1 MNYKLI
7 TIILT
12 AFILLNFNLGKW
24 GIMETSEARYAQI
37 SKEMIE
43 KDDYIHPKLLGI
55 YHYHKPPITYQITT
69 LGYKLFG
76 VNEFGARFFMQ
87 LAIIIQI
94 LLIYHITLIVFNNKN
109 IALSASLIYFSLPIV
124 LISSRNLTTDA
135 YLNTFIL
142 ASIYSWINW
151 KFKSHKLLF
160 LYLFFLFLG
169 IGFEIKG
176 PVSLLFPLIFIII
189 YKIIYKEKFKPNLH
203 HILGILLFFVVATVW
218 YLVVVSENERLW
230 DYFFKD
236 QIVNRIASKSY
247 NRAKPFWFYLATIP
261 LIGLPWIFILGHY
274 LKTQFKGLL
283 KTKNIE
289 FVLYITIISL
299 VIIFSIFKTKL
310 ILYVL
315 PVFGF
320 VSIATAKAL
329 SKVSTKSLKI
339 YNRIIL
345 ALIFIFLLGILSI
358 RLLNMNIEFNT
369 ISAILIIVLSLVFT
383 IIVFKKRFLDQYL
396 KTAVLGF
403 ILGCIIL
410 VSGTQFL
417 IQNENL
423 LNCPKKAIHFI
434 DNDLQGI
441 DNILVFNY
449 LLASTNF
456 YSDKNIVTINNGHNT
471 AQRETQF
478 EKDANWKENLID
490 LKTDSGKQKVKKLIE
505 NNSVLLM
512 RKRDNFR
519 NDVKFIEL
527 AFTNKK
533 EFGKWIVYY

>member
-403 ILGCIIL
+403 ILGCVIL

>member
-1 MNYKLI
+1 MNYKLF

-37 SKEMIE
+37 SKEMVE
-43 KDDYIHPKLLGI
+43 NEDYIHPKLLGI

-69 LGYKLFG
+69 LGYKMFG

-87 LAIIIQI
+87 LAIIIQL
-94 LLIYHITLIVFNNKN
+94 LLIYHITLVLFKNKN
-109 IALSASLIYFSLPIV
+109 IALTASLIYFSLPIV

-135 YLNTFIL
+135 YLNTFVL

-151 KFKSHKLLF
+151 KLKSGKVLL
-160 LYLFFLFLG
+160 LYLFYLFLG
-169 IGFEIKG
+169 ISFEIKG
-176 PVSLLFPLIFIII
+176 PVSLLFPLIFILI
-189 YKIIYKEKFKPNLH
+189 YKIVNKERLKPNLH
-203 HILGILLFFVVATVW
+203 HFFGVLLFFIVAFVW
-218 YLVVVSENERLW
+218 YLIVVSENERLW

-283 KTKNIE
+283 KSKNIE

-299 VIIFSIFKTKL
+299 VVIFSIFKTKL

-315 PVFGF
+315 PVFSF

-329 SKVSTKSLKI
+329 SKVSIKSLKI

-345 ALIFIFLLGILSI
+345 ALIVIFLLGILSI
-358 RLLNMNIEFNT
+358 RFLNMNIEFYT
-369 ISAILIIVLSLVFT
+369 ISAIVIIVLALVFT
-383 IIVFKKRFLDQYL
+383 FIVFKKRFLDQYL

-417 IQNENL
+417 IQNEDL

-471 AQRETQF
+471 VQRETQF

-490 LKTDSGKQKVKKLIE
+490 LKTESGKQKVKEFIV

-512 RKRDNFR
+512 RKRDKFR
-519 NDVKFIEL
+519 DEVKFVEL
-527 AFTNKK
+527 AYTHKK
-533 EFGKWIVYY
+533 EFGKWVVYY